1 MSSYHR
7 YRFAFV
13 KAVVVL
19 GLAALAACATADA
32 GAPEAM
38 VYKSPACGCCNK
50 WAEHL
55 EAAGFKVRTKDVRD
69 MTAVKVEHGITAQLA
84 SCHTAIIDGY
94 VVEGHV
100 PADAIMRMLDERP
113 DIAGLAVPG
122 MPIGSP
128 GMEGAIMEKYDILA
142 FDENGDTQIYESR

>member
-1 MSSYHR
+1 MSLYQR
-7 YRFAFV
+7 YRFAFTGG
-13 KAVVVL
+13 AVIL
-19 GLAALAACATADA
+19 GVAALAACATADA

-38 VYKSPACGCCNK
+38 VYKSPTCGCCSQ

-55 EAAGFKVRTKDVRD
+55 EAAGFKVRTEDVDD
-69 MTAVKVEHGITAQLA
+69 MMAVKLEHGITSQLA

-113 DIAGLAVPG
+113 DIVGLAVPG

-128 GMEGAIMEKYDILA
+128 GMEGAIVENYDILA
-142 FDENGDTQIYESR
+142 FDEDGNTQVYESR

>member
-13 KAVVVL
+13 KAVVVV

-38 VYKSPACGCCNK
+38 VYKSPACGCCSK

-55 EAAGFKVRTKDVRD
+55 EAAGFKVSTKDVRD
-69 MTAVKVEHGITAQLA
+69 MTAVKAEHGITAQLA

-128 GMEGAIMEKYDILA
+128 GMEGAIVEKYDILA

>member
-1 MSSYHR
+1 
-7 YRFAFV
+7 
-13 KAVVVL
+13 
-19 GLAALAACATADA
+19 
-32 GAPEAM
+32 M
-38 VYKSPACGCCNK
+38 VYKSPACGCCSK

-55 EAAGFKVRTKDVRD
+55 EAAGFKVSTKDVRD
-69 MTAVKVEHGITAQLA
+69 MTAVKAEHGITAQLA

-128 GMEGAIMEKYDILA
+128 GMEGAIVEKYDILA